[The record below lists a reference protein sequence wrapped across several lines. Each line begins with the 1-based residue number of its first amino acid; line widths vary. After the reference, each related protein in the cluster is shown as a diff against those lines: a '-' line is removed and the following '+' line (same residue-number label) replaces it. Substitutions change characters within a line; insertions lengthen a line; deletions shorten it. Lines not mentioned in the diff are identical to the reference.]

1 MTVEEQLEFV
11 RQSCTREDRLCQLAE
26 ECAELSQAA
35 LKLRRAIWDTNP
47 TPVTTERAN
56 DMVEEETLDV
66 CLCLAA
72 LDLATL
78 GDMAGHPRLKAKL
91 ARWVERLEEA
101 KND

>member
-1 MTVEEQLEFV
+1 MTVEEQLDFV
-11 RQSCTREDRLCQLAE
+11 RTFLPEEERLCQLGE

-35 LKLRRAIWDTNP
+35 LKLRRAARSTNP
-47 TPVTTERAN
+47 TPVTLERAN

-78 GDMAGHPRLKAKL
+78 GDMADHPRLKSKL
-91 ARWVERLEEA
+91 ARWVSRLEEA

>member
-1 MTVEEQLEFV
+1 MISAAFV
-11 RQSCTREDRLCQLAE
+11 DKWLTRPTREPAWGWTHR
-26 ECAELSQAA
+26 S
-35 LKLRRAIWDTNP
+35 TNP
-47 TPVTTERAN
+47 TPVTLERAN

-78 GDMAGHPRLKAKL
+78 GDMADHPRLKSKL
-91 ARWVERLEEA
+91 ARWVSRLEEA